1 MWQLAVAALAI
12 GTAMEVTG
20 YDQAARAEQIKQD
33 EIARQARENKR
44 FIQLQAERD
53 STLRSQR
60 YSEFLRNSSAIAG
73 YNRRGSDRSLR
84 AIQKKAQKQT
94 VTELKQVRLES
105 LFSRTRQEARARF
118 AQFEGEQAMQLAAL
132 QQFSAIADAGYKGY
146 MISQT

>member
-1 MWQLAVAALAI
+1 MWQLAVAALAF
-12 GTAMEVTG
+12 GTAVQVTG

-73 YNRRGSDRSLR
+73 YNRRGSDRSLK
-84 AIQKKAQKQT
+84 AIQKKAQRQT

-105 LFSRTRQEARARF
+105 LFSRTRQETRARF
-118 AQFEGEQAMQLAAL
+118 AQFEGQQARQLATL
-132 QQFSAIADAGYKGY
+132 QQFSAIVDAGYKGY